1 MQANQPPF
9 RPSSHLLDDVCREW
23 KAHHL
28 FKEGHDLL
36 ICATQLVGSHFQH
49 LPACSQQRKRQGGI
63 GARGQDNT
71 QLGRKMLHEI
81 SERLVHLRLGD
92 HVIVVQDQQKLF
104 ASTGQAIDERLQDVA
119 QWRFGRLLRLQIG
132 QQLSTETW
140 LHGIQCRE
148 RIGPEERRL
157 IIVLVQGNPG
167 HQGSLRFHLWER
179 LHPGRE
185 QGGLAEASGSR
196 DEGEFASQAVIEQ
209 GGQLGARDEG
219 MG

>member
-1 MQANQPPF
+1 MLAA
-9 RPSSHLLDDVCREW
+9 E
-23 KAHHL
+23 KA
-28 FKEGHDLL
+28 
-36 ICATQLVGSHFQH
+36 A
-49 LPACSQQRKRQGGI
+49 RGI
-63 GARGQDNT
+63 GARGQDNM

-81 SERLVHLRLGD
+81 RERLVHLRLGD

-119 QWRFGRLLRLQIG
+119 QWRCGRLLRLQIG

-167 HQGSLRFHLWER
+167 HQGSLRFHR

-209 GGQLGARDEG
+209 GGQLGARNEG